1 MSKVGFVGVGV
12 MGLPMARNL
21 VEAGHQVRAFDL
33 NRAAVETVGRD
44 GAGVADSAEHVAEGA
59 EFVITML
66 PTGEHVAEAVFGV
79 GGIAGSL
86 ARDSLLIDMSTGLPA
101 HFDATAERLE
111 SDGRSMIDAPVGRTS
126 KEAEDGT
133 LLIMVGGDPHD
144 VERARP
150 ILECMGDT
158 IVHCGSRGAGIRT
171 KLVNNYLSIV
181 SNVVVAEALAI
192 AEGAGLDRDIAIEVL
207 MGTTAGR
214 GHLATTYPAKVLAGD
229 LEPGFA
235 VDLARKD
242 LGLALQMSADSDTS
256 RAMGVAAL
264 PFYDSA
270 HHQGM
275 GRLDWTT
282 IYNLVRESRGPSRTA
297 PRYA

>member
-1 MSKVGFVGVGV
+1 
-12 MGLPMARNL
+12 
-21 VEAGHQVRAFDL
+21 
-33 NRAAVETVGRD
+33 
-44 GAGVADSAEHVAEGA
+44 
-59 EFVITML
+59 
-66 PTGEHVAEAVFGV
+66 
-79 GGIAGSL
+79 
-86 ARDSLLIDMSTGLPA
+86 
-101 HFDATAERLE
+101 
-111 SDGRSMIDAPVGRTS
+111 
-126 KEAEDGT
+126 
-133 LLIMVGGDPHD
+133 MVGGDPHD
-144 VERARP
+144 VRSRARP
-150 ILECMGDT
+150 ILECNWTRTRSSTAVPEGPEL
-158 IVHCGSRGAGIRT
+158 RT

-242 LGLALQMSADSDTS
+242 LGLALQMPAPIATPPEPW
-256 RAMGVAAL
+256 GWPAL

-270 HHQGM
+270 QYQGM
-275 GRLDWTT
+275 GRMDWTT